1 MSKKR
6 GNKPP
11 PPKFSTSGTWH
22 THFTPFFDDQID
34 SKAYIALSASA
45 KEVYTII
52 RRQYKG
58 DYSGEVIKC
67 PYSTFEKYGIR
78 RETVARS
85 IDQLEAFGFISI
97 ERGGLAHQ
105 PSKYHL
111 IDKWKELSDPVKLK
125 KAKDQLEERK
135 RRAKLAKCNAR
146 EPSILHAC

>member
-1 MSKKR
+1 M
-6 GNKPP
+6 
-11 PPKFSTSGTWH
+11 
-22 THFTPFFDDQID
+22 
-34 SKAYIALSASA
+34 
-45 KEVYTII
+45 
-52 RRQYKG
+52 
-58 DYSGEVIKC
+58 
-67 PYSTFEKYGIR
+67 
-78 RETVARS
+78 ARS

>member
-1 MSKKR
+1 MSRK
-6 GNKPP
+6 GSKPP

-45 KEVYTII
+45 KEVYTIL

-58 DYSGEVIKC
+58 DYTGEVIKC
-67 PYSTFEKYGIR
+67 PYSTFERYRIR

-85 IDQLEAFGFISI
+85 IDQLEAFGFISVD
-97 ERGGLAHQ
+97 RGGLAHQ

-111 IDKWKELSDPVKLK
+111 INKWQELEDPK
-125 KAKDQLEERK
+125 KFREAKAELEERK
-135 RRAKLAKCNAR
+135 RRAKLAKEKAR
-146 EPSILHAC
+146 EYSIQHAN

>member
-6 GNKPP
+6 GSKPP

-105 PSKYHL
+105 PNRYHL
-111 IDKWKELSDPVKLK
+111 IDKWKELSDPVKLQR
-125 KAKDQLEERK
+125 AKSEFEGRK
-135 RRAKLAKCNAR
+135 RRAKLAKTKAQ
-146 EPSILHAC
+146 EYSIQHAS

>member
-1 MSKKR
+1 MSRK
-6 GNKPP
+6 GSKPP

-45 KEVYTII
+45 KEVYTIL

-58 DYSGEVIKC
+58 DYTGEVIKC
-67 PYSTFEKYGIR
+67 PYSTFERYGIR

-85 IDQLEAFGFISI
+85 IDQLEAFGFISVD
-97 ERGGLAHQ
+97 RGGLAHQ

-111 IDKWKELSDPVKLK
+111 INKWQELEEPK
-125 KAKDQLEERK
+125 KFREAKAELEERK
-135 RRAKLAKCNAR
+135 RRAKLAKENAR
-146 EPSILHAC
+146 EYSIQHAS

>member
-1 MSKKR
+1 MSRK
-6 GNKPP
+6 GSKPP

-45 KEVYTII
+45 KEVYTIL

-58 DYSGEVIKC
+58 DYTGEVIKC

-85 IDQLEAFGFISI
+85 IDQLEAFGFINVD
-97 ERGGLAHQ
+97 RGGLAHQ

-111 IDKWKELSDPVKLK
+111 INKWQELEDPK
-125 KAKDQLEERK
+125 KFREAKAELEERK
-135 RRAKLAKCNAR
+135 RRAKLAKEKAR
-146 EPSILHAC
+146 EYSIQHAC

>member
-1 MSKKR
+1 MSRK

-58 DYSGEVIKC
+58 DYSGDVIKC

-85 IDQLEAFGFISI
+85 IDQLEAFGFISV

-105 PSKYHL
+105 PSKYNL
-111 IDKWKELSDPVKLK
+111 IAKWQELEDPIKLQ
-125 KAKDQLEERK
+125 KAKFELQERK
-135 RRAKLAKCNAR
+135 RRARLAKENAQ
-146 EPSILHAC
+146 EYSIQHAS

>member
-1 MSKKR
+1 MSRK
-6 GNKPP
+6 GSKPP

-45 KEVYTII
+45 KEVYTIL

-58 DYSGEVIKC
+58 DYTGEVIKC

-85 IDQLEAFGFISI
+85 IDQLEAFGFINVD
-97 ERGGLAHQ
+97 RGGLAHQ

-111 IDKWKELSDPVKLK
+111 INKWQELEDSK
-125 KAKDQLEERK
+125 KFREAKAELEERK
-135 RRAKLAKCNAR
+135 RRAKLAKEKAR
-146 EPSILHAC
+146 EYSIQHAC

>member
-6 GNKPP
+6 NSKPP
-11 PPKFSTSGTWH
+11 PPKFSTSGTCH

-58 DYSGEVIKC
+58 DYSGEIIKC

-111 IDKWKELSDPVKLK
+111 IDKWKELSDPIKLQ
-125 KAKDQLEERK
+125 KAKSEFEGRK
-135 RRAKLAKCNAR
+135 RRAKLAKAKTQ
-146 EPSILHAC
+146 EYSIQHAS

>member
-6 GNKPP
+6 NSKPP

-58 DYSGEVIKC
+58 DYSGEIIKC

-111 IDKWKELSDPVKLK
+111 IDKWKELSDPIKLQ
-125 KAKDQLEERK
+125 KAKSEFEGRK
-135 RRAKLAKCNAR
+135 RRAKLAKAKTQ
-146 EPSILHAC
+146 EYSIQHAS